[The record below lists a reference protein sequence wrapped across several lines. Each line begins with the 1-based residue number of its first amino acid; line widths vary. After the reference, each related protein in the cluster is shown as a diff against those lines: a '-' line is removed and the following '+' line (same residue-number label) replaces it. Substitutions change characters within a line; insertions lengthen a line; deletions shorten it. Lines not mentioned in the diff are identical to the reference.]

1 MTMSQK
7 NVELVRRIYDAWDR
21 QESARDFIA
30 ADLEYV
36 NPSYAVEPGTRHGRK
51 SLAVVR
57 GTYEDF
63 EIKVERII
71 DAGDE
76 TVVLAQFTGSGLSSG
91 VPVEG
96 EHGYVWT
103 VRDGLAVRFQWF
115 QSHRE
120 ALEAAG
126 LTG

>member
-1 MTMSQK
+1 MSEE

-21 QESARDFIA
+21 EESARDFIA
-30 ADLEYV
+30 EDLEYV

-57 GTYEDF
+57 DTYDDF
-63 EIKVERII
+63 EIKIERII
-71 DAGDE
+71 DAGAE
-76 TVVLAQFTGSGLSSG
+76 TVVLAHYTASGPVSG
-91 VPVEG
+91 VPVAG

-103 VRDGLAVRFQWF
+103 IRDGLAVRFQWF

-126 LTG
+126 LPE